1 MRRIMLLVTVGL
13 VMAAMM
19 LAVGAAPGSAQA
31 THVSGPGTF
40 DGVPCTI
47 KAVITPSGNANA
59 TCQYK
64 KTEGGNEGGSGG
76 GGATIERGT
85 ANLGPIPLE
94 AQGVITPSGN
104 GTLQGHYNAQGN

>member
-1 MRRIMLLVTVGL
+1 MRRNMLLVTVGL

-19 LAVGAAPGSAQA
+19 VAIGAAPGSAQA
-31 THVSGPGTF
+31 IHVSGPGTF

-64 KTEGGNEGGSGG
+64 KPEGGNEGGSGG
-76 GGATIERGT
+76 GGATVGRGT
-85 ANLGPIPLE
+85 AHLGPIPLE
-94 AQGVITPSGN
+94 AHGVITPSGN